1 MEGRKLRIQAAIMRI
16 MKARK
21 KLTLEEIVAEVLNLL
36 SSRFKPDVSM
46 VKNCVSTLKG
56 KDYLETEEEDGQS
69 VVYIYA
75 E

>member
-1 MEGRKLRIQAAIMRI
+1 MRIQAAIMRI

>member
-21 KLTLEEIVAEVLNLL
+21 KLTLEEIVAEVLKLL